1 MAMKSKHLV
10 VAGAISAALAM
21 LVQSAY
27 AHHSFAMFDAS
38 KTYVF
43 TGVVLG
49 ISPDSNHLHVF
60 FAPLNEER
68 TEVVRGADGEPL
80 RWSVEM
86 DPASVAARYGLTADS
101 FPRGTVFSIGMH
113 PLRTGEP
120 GGGRGKNGLFKCPA
134 DVVPAP
140 GKHCDSVPGATSHGS
155 DVLPA
160 GAESPIHLG
169 AAR

>member
-1 MAMKSKHLV
+1 MATHTKYL
-10 VAGAISAALAM
+10 VAGAMAMALTALAPP
-21 LVQSAY
+21 AA

-38 KTYVF
+38 KTYVL

-49 ISPDSNHLHVF
+49 VSPDSNHLHVF

-101 FPRGTVFSIGMH
+101 FPRGTVFSIGLH
-113 PLRTGEP
+113 PLRSGEP

-134 DVVPAP
+134 DAAPAP
-140 GKHCDSVPGATSHGS
+140 GKHCDSVPGATSHGNG
-155 DVLPA
+155 VLPA
-160 GAESPIHLG
+160 GAEPPPHLD

>member
-1 MAMKSKHLV
+1 MNMKKYF
-10 VAGAISAALAM
+10 VAAALAAAIPA
-21 LVQSAY
+21 LVQPAS

-101 FPRGTVFSIGMH
+101 FPRGTVFSIGVH

-120 GGGRGKNGLFKCPA
+120 GGGRGKNGLFKCPV
-134 DVVPAP
+134 DGVPAP

-155 DVLPA
+155 GVLPA

-169 AAR
+169 AAH